1 MQGMTTRPAHQ
12 SGFSMI
18 EAMVAALVLAIGLLG
33 LGHLLAR
40 QLVEL
45 RQGNTRAIALQHIDA
60 LGENMRLN
68 ASAAR
73 AGLYTLAWNASRRPS
88 IDCQIAACGPGQLAD
103 HDLDLWV
110 RSLRAALP
118 LAQGMVTSVP
128 ASPQIA
134 IGVAWPTN
142 ERAMTAIDAALQA
155 ALTDVT
161 AATTGIDCPAGFL
174 CHVGHVLP

>member
-1 MQGMTTRPAHQ
+1 MKACPGSEA
-12 SGFSMI
+12 GFSMI
-18 EAMVAALVLAIGLLG
+18 EAMVAALVLAVGLLG

-45 RQGNTRAIALQHIDA
+45 RQGNARATALQHIEA
-60 LGENMRLN
+60 LSDSMRLN

-73 AGLYTLAWNASRRPS
+73 NGLYALAWNTPRSS
-88 IDCQIAACGPGQLAD
+88 GNDCQLAPCSPAQLAD
-103 HDLDLWV
+103 RDLELWG
-110 RSLRAALP
+110 RSLRAAIP
-118 LAQGMVTSVP
+118 LAQGTVVAIA

-134 IGVAWPTN
+134 IGVAWPSN

-161 AATTGIDCPAGFL
+161 AVATGIECPAGFL

>member
-1 MQGMTTRPAHQ
+1 
-12 SGFSMI
+12 MI

-40 QLVEL
+40 QLAEL
-45 RQGNTRAIALQHIDA
+45 RQGNARAIALQHIDA

-73 AGLYTLAWNASRRPS
+73 AGLYALAWNVSPHAAT
-88 IDCQIAACGPGQLAD
+88 DCRLAPCSPAQLAN
-103 HDLDLWV
+103 HDLDLWF

-118 LAQGMVTSVP
+118 MAQGMVTAVP

-134 IGVAWPTN
+134 IGVAWPSN

-155 ALTDVT
+155 ALTEVT
-161 AATTGIDCPAGFL
+161 AAAVGIECPTGFL

>member
-1 MQGMTTRPAHQ
+1 MNTRLARQ

-45 RQGNTRAIALQHIDA
+45 RQGNARAIALQHIDA

-68 ASAAR
+68 ASAAQS
-73 AGLYTLAWNASRRPS
+73 GLYALAWNASRLPAT
-88 IDCQIAACGPGQLAD
+88 DCRLASCNPAQLAD
-103 HDLDLWV
+103 HDLDLWL

-118 LAQGMVTSVP
+118 LAQGMVTVVP

-134 IGVAWPTN
+134 IGVAWPAN
-142 ERAMTAIDAALQA
+142 ERPMTAIDAAVQA
-155 ALTDVT
+155 ALTEVT
-161 AATTGIDCPAGFL
+161 TATTAIECPAGHL
-174 CHVGHVLP
+174 CHAAHVQP